1 MVMMRWFSTLTLL
14 MFFHFSQAKEKD
26 LEFSFE
32 SKIDTLVML
41 SDSLVYAPT
50 DMRKINAN
58 KNYKRVLKEVLNDSL
73 SIAYNFSRVK
83 NLSVVTAPN
92 NQFRFYTWTLLLGKD
107 EYDYCGFT
115 QYQRKVKKGLFG
127 ASKIENYIFEL
138 NNNSASIGNDELA
151 KLNNKNWLGCIYY
164 NLVPA
169 PKRKDKTFLLLG
181 WDGYSYSSTK
191 KIIETVKFNN
201 KGEPS
206 FGHQIIRYDLTHG
219 TKAEP
224 KFQKK
229 SRMIFEY
236 NGNVTMHCNYNFN
249 LNMIVFDHLAPSN
262 PALASVKRVYAP
274 DFTYDGLVYE
284 KKAWTYKKDVD
295 VRNRTDVKAIK
306 WKPKDAENRKL
317 ETIIP
322 MRK

>member
-1 MVMMRWFSTLTLL
+1 MRWFLL
-14 MFFHFSQAKEKD
+14 LIGLIFFHVAQSKEKS

-41 SDSLVYAPT
+41 SDSLVYAPS

-58 KNYKRVLKEVLNDSL
+58 KNYKRILKEVLNDSL
-73 SIAYNFSRVK
+73 SITYNFGRVK
-83 NLSVVTAPN
+83 NLSVVTGPN
-92 NQFRFYTWTLLLGKD
+92 HQFRFYTWTLLLGKD

-115 QYQRKVKKGLFG
+115 QYQRKVRRGIFS
-127 ASKIENYIFEL
+127 AAKIENYVFEL
-138 NNNSASIGNDELA
+138 SNNSASIGNDELA
-151 KLNNKNWLGCIYY
+151 QLNSNNWLGCIYY
-164 NLVPA
+164 SLVPA
-169 PKRKDKTFLLLG
+169 PKKRDKIYLLIG

-206 FGHQIIRYDLTHG
+206 FGHNVIRFDLTHG

-224 KFQKK
+224 RFQNK
-229 SRMIFEY
+229 SRIIFEY

-249 LNMIVFDHLAPSN
+249 LNMIVFDHLAPTN
-262 PALASVKRVYAP
+262 PALSGVRRVYAP
-274 DFTYDGLVYE
+274 DFTYDGLLYQ
-284 KKAWTYKKDVD
+284 KKTWTYKKDID

-306 WKPKDAENRKL
+306 WKPKDAKNRKL